1 VPAFFRATVAGFL
14 ATTTAQGLDQL
25 TAGLAAQG
33 FDLTPDQRAAWVEE
47 WARLQTALQSLSD
60 VQPSV
65 LTWALLLEYPI
76 PGRQK
81 RIDAVLLTPN
91 GMIVIEFKSGRE
103 ASSAARWQARE
114 YCWNLRDFHRESR
127 HVPMAPVL
135 CIVEFA
141 QSIEAESLEFSDRH
155 QLVLDLQICNPVGLA
170 PALARAFERLRAHP
184 DWQFH
189 LERWD
194 SSPVQPTPSVIEF
207 AQQIFGGHDVREISH
222 ATADNTD
229 AALDRVR
236 MAFVE
241 ARRDQ
246 KRIICFVTGVP
257 GAGKTLVGLNVAYR
271 LEMVAT
277 AGGPVCFASG
287 NKPLLDVLKTALVR
301 NRSRN
306 SRRRREVG
314 HDLTAPV
321 QDVHEYVR
329 VTLSAEEVQSPPF
342 QAIVFDEAQR
352 VWDAEKLLD
361 GLNTR
366 KRRRQLNQEQIDCIL
381 RHGSSEPE
389 LLLSLMERC
398 PNWCVVVALVGG
410 GQEIHNG
417 EAGLGAWGKALA
429 GRNLN
434 WIVWAS
440 NDALEGGVSNAGQRL
455 FTDITPDGVEVIR
468 HDDLHLSVSKRCFR
482 AERYAE
488 WVNHVV
494 SGNAEAARE
503 LATELSEFPVF
514 VARDLTKARELIRR
528 HADAGL
534 RCGLLASSGA
544 VRLRADGIEVSQE
557 FRGGIKFPDWF
568 LRPTGDIRSS
578 SQLEVAAT
586 EFECQGLELD
596 WCCVCWGNDF
606 VVAPTG
612 GWQFQRLRAPGG
624 AAPRWNSEED
634 VGVREFVRNK
644 YRVLLTRARVGVVIF
659 IPRGSNLDSTHSP
672 ENFDATAE
680 YFGRCGAVLCG
691 ASTPQQN
698 VPE

>member
-1 VPAFFRATVAGFL
+1 MPAFFRATVSDFL
-14 ATTTAQGLDQL
+14 ATSTAQGLDRL

-33 FDLTPDQRAAWVEE
+33 FDLTPDQRTAWVEE
-47 WARLQTALQSLSD
+47 WPRLQTTLRSLSE
-60 VQPSV
+60 VQPTV
-65 LTWALLLEYPI
+65 LDWALLLEYPI

-81 RIDAVLLTPN
+81 RIDALLLTPH
-91 GMIVIEFKSGRE
+91 GIIVVEFKSGDE
-103 ASSAARWQARE
+103 ATSAARWQARE

-127 HVPMAPVL
+127 GVHLAPVL
-135 CIVEFA
+135 CIAELA
-141 QSIEAESLEFSDRH
+141 QSTVAESLEFSDRH
-155 QLVLDLQICNPVGLA
+155 QLVLDLQTCNPAGLA
-170 PALARAFERLRAHP
+170 HALARAFERLCAHP
-184 DWQFH
+184 DWRFN

-194 SSPVQPTPSVIEF
+194 ISPVQPTPSVIEF

-236 MAFVE
+236 MAVVE
-241 ARRDQ
+241 ARHDEN
-246 KRIICFVTGVP
+246 RIICFVTGVP

-271 LEMVAT
+271 SEMVVA

-306 SRRRREVG
+306 SRQRREVG

-321 QDVHEYVR
+321 QDVHDYVR
-329 VTLSAEEVQSPPF
+329 VTLSAEEVQAPPF
-342 QAIVFDEAQR
+342 QVIVFDEAQR
-352 VWDAEKLLD
+352 VWDADKLLD

-366 KRRRQLNQEQIDCIL
+366 KRRRQLNQEQIDRIL
-381 RHGSSEPE
+381 SQGRSEPE

-398 PNWCVVVALVGG
+398 PDWCVVVALVGG
-410 GQEIHNG
+410 GQEIHTG
-417 EAGLGAWGKALA
+417 EAGLGAWGKALT
-429 GRNLN
+429 GRKLP
-434 WIVWAS
+434 WTVWAS
-440 NDALEGGVSNAGQRL
+440 TDALDGGVGSAGQRL
-455 FTDITPDGVEVIR
+455 FDDILPNGVNVIR

-494 SGNAEAARE
+494 NGNAEAARG

-514 VARDLTKARELIRR
+514 VARELPKARDLIRR

-544 VRLRADGIEVSQE
+544 VRLRADGIEVSPE

-596 WCCVCWGNDF
+596 WCCVCWGSDF
-606 VVAPTG
+606 VVAPNG
-612 GWQFQRLRAPGG
+612 SGWQFQRLRAPGG

-634 VGVREFVRNK
+634 AGVREFVRNK
-644 YRVLLTRARVGVVIF
+644 YRVLLTRARAGIVIF
-659 IPRGSNLDSTHSP
+659 IPRGSDSDSTHPP
-672 ENFDATAE
+672 ESFNATAE
-680 YFGRCGAVLCG
+680 FLRLCGAVIC
-691 ASTPQQN
+691 
-698 VPE
+698 

>member
-1 VPAFFRATVAGFL
+1 MPAFFRASVADFL
-14 ATTTAQGLDQL
+14 ATNETQGLDRL

-47 WARLQTALQSLSD
+47 WPRLQTTLRSLS
-60 VQPSV
+60 QSHLPALS
-65 LTWALLLEYPI
+65 WALLLEYPI

-91 GMIVIEFKSGRE
+91 GIIVVEFKSGDE
-103 ASSAARWQARE
+103 VSSAARWQARE

-127 HVPMAPVL
+127 GVSLAPVL
-135 CIVEFA
+135 CVA
-141 QSIEAESLEFSDRH
+141 KLAKSAETEPLEFSDRH
-155 QLVLDLQICNPVGLA
+155 QLVLDLQTCNPTELA
-170 PALARAFERLRAHP
+170 SALARAFERLHTRP
-184 DWQFH
+184 GWQFN
-189 LERWD
+189 LEQWD
-194 SSPVQPTPSVIEF
+194 SSPIQPTPSVIEF

-236 MAFVE
+236 MALVE
-241 ARRDQ
+241 ARRDE

-271 LEMVAT
+271 SEMVAA

-287 NKPLLDVLKTALVR
+287 NKPLLDVLEKALVR

-306 SRRRREVG
+306 SRQRREVR
-314 HDLTAPV
+314 HNLSAPR

-329 VTLSAEEVQSPPF
+329 VSLSAEVVQVPAF

-352 VWDAEKLLD
+352 VWNAEKLLD

-366 KRRRQLNQEQIDCIL
+366 KRRRQLSQEQIERIL
-381 RHGSSEPE
+381 SHGKSEPE

-398 PNWCVVVALVGG
+398 PKWCVVVALVGG
-410 GQEIHNG
+410 GQEIHDG
-417 EAGLGAWGKALA
+417 EAGLGAWGKALT

-434 WIVWAS
+434 WTVWAS
-440 NDALEGGVSNAGQRL
+440 TDALEGGIGNAGQRL
-455 FTDITPDGVEVIR
+455 FGDILPNGVNVIR

-514 VARDLTKARELIRR
+514 VARDLPKARELIRR

-534 RCGLLASSGA
+534 RCGLLASSGG
-544 VRLRADGIEVSQE
+544 VRLRADGIEVSPE

-568 LRPTGDIRSS
+568 LRPMGDIRSS

-596 WCCVCWGNDF
+596 WCCVCWGSDF
-606 VVAPTG
+606 VVDPNG
-612 GWQFQRLRAPGG
+612 SGWQFQRLRAPGG
-624 AAPRWNSEED
+624 AAPRWNPEED
-634 VGVREFVRNK
+634 AGIREFIRNK

-659 IPRGSNLDSTHSP
+659 ISRGSDSDSTRLP
-672 ENFDATAE
+672 DNFNATAE
-680 YFGRCGAVLCG
+680 FLGRCGAVLC
-691 ASTPQQN
+691 
-698 VPE
+698 

>member
-1 VPAFFRATVAGFL
+1 MPAFFRATVADFL
-14 ATTTAQGLDQL
+14 ATSSAQGLDQL

-33 FDLTPDQRAAWVEE
+33 FDLTPDQRVAWVEE
-47 WARLQTALQSLSD
+47 LPRLQTALTSLSK
-60 VQPSV
+60 V
-65 LTWALLLEYPI
+65 LSTVMDWALLLEYPI

-81 RIDAVLLTPN
+81 RIDAVLLTPH
-91 GMIVIEFKSGRE
+91 GIIVVEFKSGDD
-103 ASSAARWQARE
+103 ASSAARWQTRE

-127 HVPMAPVL
+127 GVPLAPVL
-135 CIVEFA
+135 CIAEFI
-141 QSIEAESLEFSDRH
+141 QSIEAEAIEFSDRH
-155 QLVLDLQICNPVGLA
+155 QLVLDLQTCNPAGLA
-170 PALARAFERLRAHP
+170 PALARAFECLRAHP
-184 DWQFH
+184 DWQFN

-194 SSPVQPTPSVIEF
+194 GSPVQPTPSVIEF
-207 AQQIFGGHDVREISH
+207 AQKIFGGHDVREISH

-236 MAFVE
+236 MAMVE
-241 ARRDQ
+241 ARRDA

-271 LEMVAT
+271 AEMVEA
-277 AGGPVCFASG
+277 AGSPVCFASG
-287 NKPLLDVLKTALVR
+287 NKPLLDVLEKALVR

-306 SRRRREVG
+306 SRQHREVR
-314 HDLTAPV
+314 HNLSAPR

-329 VTLSAEEVQSPPF
+329 VSLSAVEVQPPAF

-352 VWDAEKLLD
+352 VWDADKLLD

-366 KRRRQLNQEQIDCIL
+366 KRRRQLNQDQIERIL
-381 RHGSSEPE
+381 SHGRSEPE

-410 GQEIHNG
+410 GQEIHTG
-417 EAGLGAWGKALA
+417 EAGLGAWGKALT
-429 GRNLN
+429 GRSQP
-434 WIVWAS
+434 WTVWAS
-440 NDALEGGVSNAGQRL
+440 IDALEGGVGSAGQRL
-455 FTDITPDGVEVIR
+455 FGDNLPNGIDVIR

-494 SGNAEAARE
+494 NGNAESARE

-514 VARDLTKARELIRR
+514 VARDLHKARELIRR

-544 VRLRADGIEVSQE
+544 VRLRADGIEVSPE
-557 FRGGIKFPDWF
+557 FRGGIRFPDWF

-612 GWQFQRLRAPGG
+612 NGWLFQRLRSPGG
-624 AAPRWNSEED
+624 VAPRWSSED
-634 VGVREFVRNK
+634 DAGVREFIRNK
-644 YRVLLTRARVGVVIF
+644 YRVLLTRARAGVVIF
-659 IPRGSNLDSTHSP
+659 VPRGSDFDSTHPP
-672 ENFDATAE
+672 ENFNATTE
-680 YFGRCGAVLCG
+680 FLRRCGALIF
-691 ASTPQQN
+691 
-698 VPE
+698 

>member
-1 VPAFFRATVAGFL
+1 MPAFFRATVSDFF
-14 ATTTAQGLDQL
+14 ATSPEQGLDRL

-47 WARLQTALQSLSD
+47 WPRLQTTLRILSEF
-60 VQPSV
+60 QPTV
-65 LTWALLLEYPI
+65 LDWALLLEYPI

-81 RIDAVLLTPN
+81 RIDALLLTPH
-91 GMIVIEFKSGRE
+91 GIIVVEFKSGDE
-103 ASSAARWQARE
+103 VTSAARWQARE
-114 YCWNLRDFHRESR
+114 YCWNLRDFHRESLGI
-127 HVPMAPVL
+127 PLAPVL
-135 CIVEFA
+135 CIAELV
-141 QSIEAESLEFSDRH
+141 QSAEPEALDFSDRH
-155 QLVLDLQICNPVGLA
+155 KLVLDLQICNAEGLA
-170 PALARAFERLRAHP
+170 PALARAFDHLRVRPA
-184 DWQFH
+184 WKFN
-189 LERWD
+189 LERWE
-194 SSPVQPTPSVIEF
+194 SSPIKPTPSVIEF
-207 AQQIFGGHDVREISH
+207 AQHIFSGHDVREISH

-236 MAFVE
+236 TAVVE
-241 ARRDQ
+241 ARRDK

-271 LEMVAT
+271 AEMVAA

-287 NKPLLDVLKTALVR
+287 NKPLLDVLETALVR
-301 NRSRN
+301 NRSRT
-306 SRRRREVG
+306 SRQRREVR

-321 QDVHEYVR
+321 QDVHDYVR
-329 VTLSAEEVQSPPF
+329 VNLSAEEVQAPPF

-352 VWDAEKLLD
+352 VWSADKLSD

-366 KRRRQLNQEQIDCIL
+366 KRRRQLNQEQIDRIL
-381 RHGSSEPE
+381 SHGRSEPE

-398 PNWCVVVALVGG
+398 PDWCVVVALVGG
-410 GQEIHNG
+410 GQEIHTG
-417 EAGLGAWGKALA
+417 EAGLDAWGKALTE
-429 GRNLN
+429 RKLP
-434 WIVWAS
+434 WTVWAS
-440 NDALEGGVSNAGQRL
+440 TDALEGGVGSAGQRL
-455 FTDITPDGVEVIR
+455 FSDILPSGVNVIQ

-494 SGNAEAARE
+494 NGNAEAARE
-503 LATELSEFPVF
+503 LAAELSEFPVF
-514 VARDLTKARELIRR
+514 VARDLPKARDLIRR

-544 VRLRADGIEVSQE
+544 VRLRADGIEVSPE

-568 LRPTGDIRSS
+568 LRPRGDIRSS

-606 VVAPTG
+606 VVASSG
-612 GWQFQRLRAPGG
+612 RGWQVQRLRAPGG
-624 AAPRWNSEED
+624 AAPRWNFEGD
-634 VGVREFVRNK
+634 ADVREFVRNK

-659 IPRGSNLDSTHSP
+659 VPRGSDSDPTHP
-672 ENFDATAE
+672 QEGFNATVE
-680 YFGRCGAVLCG
+680 FLRKCGAVVC
-691 ASTPQQN
+691 
-698 VPE
+698 

>member
-1 VPAFFRATVAGFL
+1 MPAFFRASVADFL
-14 ATTTAQGLDQL
+14 ATTPSQGLNQL
-25 TAGLAAQG
+25 TAGLLAQG
-33 FDLTPDQRAAWVEE
+33 FDLTPDQYSAWVEE
-47 WARLQTALQSLSD
+47 WPRLQSSLRKFSLLR
-60 VQPSV
+60 PTV
-65 LTWALLLEYPI
+65 LTWALLLEFPI

-81 RIDAVLLTPN
+81 RIDAVLLTSN
-91 GMIVIEFKSGRE
+91 GIIVIEFKSGAE

-127 HVPMAPVL
+127 GVPLAPIL
-135 CIVEFA
+135 CVAELPQA
-141 QSIEAESLEFSDRH
+141 PESESLEFSDRH
-155 QLVLDLQICNPVGLA
+155 ELVLDLQNRNPTELVIA
-170 PALARAFERLRAHP
+170 MSRAFERLQTRP
-184 DWQFH
+184 IWQFD

-236 MAFVE
+236 MAVVE

-271 LEMVAT
+271 TEMVVA

-287 NKPLLDVLKTALVR
+287 NKPLLDVLKKALVN

-306 SRRRREVG
+306 SRQRREVG
-314 HDLTAPV
+314 YGLTAPV
-321 QDVHEYVR
+321 QDVHDYVR
-329 VTLSAEEVQSPPF
+329 STLSAEDFPSPPF
-342 QAIVFDEAQR
+342 QVIVFDEAQR
-352 VWDAEKLLD
+352 VWDAEKLSD

-366 KRRRQLNQEQIDCIL
+366 KRRRQLNQEQIDRIL
-381 RHGSSEPE
+381 SHGSSEPE

-417 EAGLGAWGKALA
+417 EAGLGAWGQALTA
-429 GRNLN
+429 RKKD
-434 WIVWAS
+434 WTVWAS
-440 NDALEGGVSNAGQRL
+440 NDALEGGVGNAGQRL
-455 FTDITPDGVEVIR
+455 FGNNLPKGVNVIR
-468 HDDLHLSVSKRCFR
+468 HDDVHLSVTKRCYR

-488 WVNHVV
+488 WVNHIVN
-494 SGNAEAARE
+494 GNAESARVVSV
-503 LATELSEFPVF
+503 ELSEFPVF
-514 VARDLTKARELIRR
+514 VVRSLSKARELIRR
-528 HADAGL
+528 HADLGL

-544 VRLRADGIEVSQE
+544 VRLRADGIEVSPE
-557 FRGGIKFPDWF
+557 FRSGIKFPDWF
-568 LRPTGDIRSS
+568 LRPAGDIRSS

-596 WCCVCWGNDF
+596 WCCVCWGGDF
-606 VVAPTG
+606 LVAPTG
-612 GWQFQRLRAPGG
+612 DGWQFERLRAPGG
-624 AAPRWNSEED
+624 VAPRWICEENA
-634 VGVREFVRNK
+634 GVREFIRNK

-659 IPRGSNLDSTHSP
+659 VPSGSDSDMTYP
-672 ENFDATAE
+672 PKGFDATAE
-680 YFGRCGAVLCG
+680 FLARCGGVI
-691 ASTPQQN
+691 S
-698 VPE
+698 

>member
-1 VPAFFRATVAGFL
+1 MPAFFRATVRDFL
-14 ATTTAQGLDQL
+14 TTTTAQGLDQL
-25 TAGLAAQG
+25 TGGLAAQG

-47 WARLQTALQSLSD
+47 WPRLQTTLRSVSE
-60 VQPSV
+60 VQPAV
-65 LTWALLLEYPI
+65 LDWAVLLEYPI
-76 PGRQK
+76 QGRQK

-91 GMIVIEFKSGRE
+91 GIIVVEFKSGDE

-127 HVPMAPVL
+127 GVHLAPIL
-135 CIVEFA
+135 CIAALAQPTEADVLEFA
-141 QSIEAESLEFSDRH
+141 DRH
-155 QLVLDLQICNPVGLA
+155 QLVLDLQTCNPGGLA
-170 PALARAFERLRAHP
+170 PALVRAFERLRAHLG
-184 DWQFH
+184 WQFN

-194 SSPVQPTPSVIEF
+194 NSPVQPTPSVIQF
-207 AQQIFGGHDVREISH
+207 AQQIFGGHDVRDITH
-222 ATADNTD
+222 ATSDNTD
-229 AALDRVR
+229 AALDRIR
-236 MAFVE
+236 MALVE
-241 ARRDQ
+241 AQRDR

-271 LEMVAT
+271 PETVAA

-306 SRRRREVG
+306 PRQRREVG

-321 QDVHEYVR
+321 QDVHDYVR
-329 VTLSAEEVQSPPF
+329 VSLSAEKVQAPPF

-352 VWDAEKLLD
+352 VWDAEKLLE

-366 KRRRQLNQEQIDCIL
+366 KRRGQLKKEQIDRIL
-381 RHGSSEPE
+381 SHGRSEPE

-410 GQEIHNG
+410 GQEIHRG
-417 EAGLGAWGKALA
+417 EAGLGAWGEALT
-429 GRNLN
+429 GRNLSWN
-434 WIVWAS
+434 VWAS
-440 NDALEGGVSNAGQRL
+440 NDALEGGVGNAGQRL
-455 FTDITPDGVEVIR
+455 FSNTPNGVDVFR
-468 HDDLHLSVSKRCFR
+468 QDDLHLSISKRCFR

-494 SGNAEAARE
+494 NGNAEAARG
-503 LATELSEFPVF
+503 LASELSEFPVF
-514 VARDLTKARELIRR
+514 VARDLPKARELVRR

-544 VRLRADGIEVSQE
+544 VRLRADGIEVSPE
-557 FRGGIKFPDWF
+557 FRGGIKFADWF

-596 WCCVCWGNDF
+596 WCCVCWGSDF
-606 VVAPTG
+606 VVAPNGG

-634 VGVREFVRNK
+634 AGVREFIRNK
-644 YRVLLTRARVGVVIF
+644 YRVLLTRARAGIVIF
-659 IPRGSNLDSTHSP
+659 VPRGSDTDSTRPRESF
-672 ENFDATAE
+672 NATAE
-680 YFGRCGAVLCG
+680 FLRLCGAVI
-691 ASTPQQN
+691 S
-698 VPE
+698 